1 MLQAVNNREKLRR
14 YQLLASLFV
23 DESSDD
29 FTIEHFGFL
38 TPDEA
43 KEKYRDNHG
52 IRFDAYFGRALGV
65 FLQSLP
71 PEYRRQ

>member
-1 MLQAVNNREKLRR
+1 M
-14 YQLLASLFV
+14 

-43 KEKYRDNHG
+43 KEKYRNNHG

-65 FLQSLP
+65 FLQSLQ